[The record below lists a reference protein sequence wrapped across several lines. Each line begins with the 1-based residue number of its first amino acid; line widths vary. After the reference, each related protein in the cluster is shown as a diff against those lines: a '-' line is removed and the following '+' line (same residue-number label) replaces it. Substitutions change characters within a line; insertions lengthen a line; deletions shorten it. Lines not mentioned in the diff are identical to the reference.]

1 MFAAVQIAN
10 YYTAMDANLDIIPV
24 LSKIDLP
31 HSDIKGTGEQ
41 IQVAFDMDPASALA
55 ISSKTGQGIDAV
67 FRAIIDRIQPPPTK
81 VKPGVDPCSIPLRA
95 LVFDSWSVCAA
106 HTKHSF
112 LFSCL
117 SVSLCL
123 LFLSDD

>member
-1 MFAAVQIAN
+1 
-10 YYTAMDANLDIIPV
+10 MDANLDIIPV

-31 HSDIKGTGEQ
+31 HADIKGTGEQ
-41 IQVAFDMDPASALA
+41 IQVAFDMEPDSALA

-95 LVFDSWSVCAA
+95 LVFDSWSVWARGN
-106 HTKHSF
+106 SPP
-112 LFSCL
+112 LL
-117 SVSLCL
+117 SP
-123 LFLSDD
+123 